1 MSRIRAII
9 FDIDDTLYPER
20 DYVLSGYR
28 AVADAFAGR
37 LGEADAVHARMVAL
51 FDTPQRGRV
60 FNVLADEAGATA
72 DEADALVAA
81 MITTYRTHAPAIM
94 LEQDVV
100 AVLEAL
106 RGRYRLGRYPMAISA
121 CKSARRPR
129 YDFPNGWMRSSSP
142 THSGRE
148 FWKPHPRAFEAMAD
162 RLGVAAD
169 ACAYVGDNLAK
180 DFVAPNALGWL
191 SVLLE
196 RPGRVHAGNQP
207 PPAARR
213 NALSRRWRNFR
224 RSSQIDISPSVT
236 AS

>member
-51 FDTPQRGRV
+51 FDTPHRGRV

-106 RGRYRLGRYPMAISA
+106 RGRYRLGAISDGYLGVQERKA
-121 CKSARRPR
+121 TALRLSQWLDEIIFTDA
-129 YDFPNGWMRSSSP
+129 F
-142 THSGRE
+142 GRE

-207 PPAARR
+207 PPGGAPQRVIASLAELP
-213 NALSRRWRNFR
+213 ALVA
-224 RSSQIDISPSVT
+224 D
-236 AS
+236 